1 MKAETMVKMLLLTM
15 PNELVPTVIM
25 TLSNVA
31 VQVATGE
38 VPADE
43 IPHDKWELALAVIQ
57 AIARNEVM
65 EKLSKVEATEAISK
79 AKQS

>member
-15 PNELVPTVIM
+15 PDELAPTVIM
-25 TLSNVA
+25 TLANVA
-31 VQVATGE
+31 VQVAMGE

-57 AIARNEVM
+57 AIAKSKVM
-65 EKLSKVEATEAISK
+65 EKLSKVEAKKAIAK
-79 AKQS
+79 AQQS

>member
-15 PNELVPTVIM
+15 PNELVPSVIM
-25 TLSNVA
+25 TLSNVV
-31 VQVATGE
+31 VQVATGKL
-38 VPADE
+38 ANDD
-43 IPHDKWELALAVIQ
+43 IPHDKWELALLVIQ